1 MISITYKLNKN
12 IAARTA
18 NILNWN
24 LKNLKSSIYIIGESG
39 RKVNA
44 KSLVGILSGSFKDG
58 ETIKVLTED
67 NNDLS
72 KIKSYLNEVGTEI

>member
-1 MISITYKLNKN
+1 MINVTYKLNKN
-12 IAARTA
+12 IVARTA
-18 NILNWN
+18 NTLNWN
-24 LKNLKSSIYIIGESG
+24 LKNLQSSIYIIGESG

-44 KSLVGILSGSFKDG
+44 KSLIGLLSGSFKSG
-58 ETIKVLTED
+58 ETIKILIED